1 MKYAYPAILTKEASG
16 LYSVSFPDLEG
27 CFTSGESLPDAL
39 EMAEDALCLTIY
51 DLEED
56 GSDIP
61 SPSSVKDINCAA
73 DDLVSLVY
81 CDTVEYR
88 RLYDSRAV
96 KKTLTIPAWLNTMA
110 ERADLNFSKVLQ
122 DGLKMQ
128 LNIQ

>member
-1 MKYAYPAILTKEASG
+1 MKYAYPAVLTKESSG
-16 LYSVSFPDLEG
+16 LYSVNFPDLEG

-56 GSDIP
+56 GADIP
-61 SPSSVKDINCAA
+61 APSSAKDISCAA
-73 DDLVSLVY
+73 DALVSLVC
-81 CDTVEYR
+81 CDTIEYR
-88 RLYDSRAV
+88 KLYNNHAV